1 MRIGRG
7 DVDFV
12 RPMVET
18 IEEVVGYAPTGCPWR
33 ALDDAFVREVLTL
46 FGARENGVAEALVG
60 SWETAPR
67 ILVEGLA
74 EFDRAFQRARG
85 HIRRI
90 DDEKREQE
98 AKSRSAKP
106 GRGV

>member
-1 MRIGRG
+1 
-7 DVDFV
+7 
-12 RPMVET
+12 MVET
-18 IEEVVGYAPTGCPWR
+18 LEEVVGYAPSGCPWK
-33 ALDDAFVREVLTL
+33 ALDDPFVREVLTL

-74 EFDRAFQRARG
+74 EFDRAFARARG
-85 HIRRI
+85 HVRRI

-98 AKSRSAKP
+98 LKLKTASN
-106 GRGV
+106 GRK